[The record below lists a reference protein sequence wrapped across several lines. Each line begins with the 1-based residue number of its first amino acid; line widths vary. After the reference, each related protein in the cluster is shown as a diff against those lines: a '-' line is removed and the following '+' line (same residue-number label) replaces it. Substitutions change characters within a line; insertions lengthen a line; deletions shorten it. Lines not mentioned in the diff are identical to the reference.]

1 MKLLITKYIVTI
13 FILIFSLPEVIS
25 QELQKKDSI
34 ITAALR
40 DELNRNM
47 EKLVE
52 EGYEKP
58 FFMGYRI
65 SDLQLKVASSTLG
78 ALTISREAKT
88 RDWNTRIMVGDYEIN
103 DENFN
108 DSFEGNSNDTYF
120 ESVPLE
126 DDYWG
131 IRRMLWASTNNVY
144 KRAARLY
151 KQKVK
156 AINDYDIDY
165 KLKDFSEE
173 KPQNY
178 RDEENFALADLSVVE
193 NLSTELSA
201 YLKNY
206 DSIYS
211 GSATVT
217 DIGMRT
223 YFENSEGTSV
233 IKNEQMSI
241 AVVSV
246 SQIDK
251 DLQFQ
256 TANLDYFAP
265 SMEELPDAEVIKS
278 DIDQYM
284 DHLQNRANLEELE
297 EDYSGPVLLK
307 GQAAAEFLK
316 ASLLNTE
323 KGIFAIRKSFSN
335 KNQDTVKRF
344 FDELEDE
351 LTEEEKLKV
360 GNKKMIVTNYSGLKE
375 FEGQKLV
382 GSYLVDSE
390 GVVPPDSLVLIKD
403 GLIQQKINSRIP
415 APRAE
420 KSTGSKRFS
429 IAVGGM
435 NDNIA
440 PGVLKVD
447 FTECM
452 SESEIIEYFK
462 SSIEE
467 NDAVVGIII
476 EKPELLSS
484 TKPRQYFTYNRING
498 EKKQI
503 GKVSFNNSAKNSL
516 KRIIA
521 VSDEYYVYNFL
532 YGGSGYSSASSGVPV
547 SMIVP
552 KYILIRDA
560 DASKSKYKPRKMDT
574 IVPKPEL
581 VEN

>member
-126 DDYWG
+126 VDYWG